1 MFAFASRRLLFVLL
15 LATGACTPAPEATTA
30 TDVAGADPGAAGGR
44 AASEEASAEAVAM
57 SADDPCRLL
66 TTADVRAV
74 FSGAEPGVRD
84 RTREKYG
91 ISTCVWTTPGGVFAV
106 QTWTADPGT
115 LDDEIRGMSSG
126 VLDPTIASS
135 HESLRFENIA
145 GVADS
150 AEAYVEKR
158 DEKRGILADVA
169 TLMAQRGNQ
178 ILELQSTDLAK
189 GDRDAALLALTQ
201 LGKAAA
207 ARM

>member
-1 MFAFASRRLLFVLL
+1 MYVSARRRMLIVIL
-15 LATGACTPAPEATTA
+15 LATGACTPAADTETADAGSSPAIDAGTTAPEAT
-30 TDVAGADPGAAGGR
+30 AAGET
-44 AASEEASAEAVAM
+44 AF

-66 TTADVRAV
+66 ATADVQAV
-74 FSGAEPGVRD
+74 FPGAEAGVRD

-91 ISTCVWTTPGGVFAV
+91 ISTCTWKTPGGLFAL
-106 QTWTADPGT
+106 QSWTADPGT
-115 LDDEIRGMSSG
+115 LGEEIRGMSSG

-135 HESLRFENIA
+135 HDSLRFETIA
-145 GVADS
+145 GVADA

-158 DEKRGILADVA
+158 DDKRGILADVA

-189 GDRDAALLALTQ
+189 GDRDAALAALTR
-201 LGKAAA
+201 LGKSAA